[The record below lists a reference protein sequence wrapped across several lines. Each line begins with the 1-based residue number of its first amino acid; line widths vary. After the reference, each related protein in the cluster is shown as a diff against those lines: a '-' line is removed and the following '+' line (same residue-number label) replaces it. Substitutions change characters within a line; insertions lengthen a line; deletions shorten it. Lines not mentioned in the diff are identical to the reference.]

1 VRLKASFANADRS
14 LWPGQLV
21 SARLLVRTDA
31 NATVV
36 PARAVLRGQN
46 GPYVYAVKP
55 DQTVAIRPVTT
66 GATVAGM
73 IALTSGVAAGET
85 VVLDGQSRLADGTK
99 VDAKAAVAA
108 AAAPGGA

>member
-1 VRLKASFANADRS
+1 
-14 LWPGQLV
+14 
-21 SARLLVRTDA
+21 
-31 NATVV
+31 
-36 PARAVLRGQN
+36 
-46 GPYVYAVKP
+46 
-55 DQTVAIRPVTT
+55 
-66 GATVAGM
+66 M